1 MNPVVK
7 LYFPEPSIAVVILE
21 DRLSSNTFSK
31 GLIAG
36 LVDAFDQIHQNE
48 TLKAVIIHGYDNFF
62 CCGGTKEELLNIYLG
77 KITFADLSFYRLLL
91 DCEIPTIAAMQG
103 HALGGGLA
111 FGCYADFVILSEE
124 CLYSANFMKYGF
136 TPGMGATY
144 MIAKKFGEPLA
155 HEMLFSA
162 QNYYGKMLKARG
174 ILVNVVEKKAVIQTA
189 MDLAKE
195 LADKPRNSL
204 KVLKQHLTQ
213 KIKQELPQVIEQE
226 LAMHCIT
233 FTGQE
238 VKERIET
245 LFGR

>member
-1 MNPVVK
+1 MNPVIK
-7 LYFPEPSIAVVILE
+7 LQFPEPSIAVVVLE
-21 DRLSSNTFSK
+21 DRASSNTFSREF
-31 GLIAG
+31 IAG
-36 LVDAFDQIHQNE
+36 LMDVFYQIRQNKA
-48 TLKAVIIHGYDNFF
+48 LKAVIVHGYDNYF

-77 KITFADLSFYRLLL
+77 KITFADLPFYRLLL

-111 FGCYADFVILSEE
+111 FGCYADWVILGEE

-144 MIAKKFGEPLA
+144 MIPKKFGEPLA

-162 QNYYGKMLKARG
+162 QNYHGKTLKTRG
-174 ILVNVVEKKAVIQTA
+174 ALANIVEKKAVIQTA
-189 MDLAKE
+189 MNLAKE

-204 KVLKQHLTQ
+204 IVLKQHLTQ
-213 KIKQELPQVIEQE
+213 KIKLELPHIIEQE
-226 LAMHCIT
+226 LAMHRIT
-233 FTGQE
+233 FTGPE
-238 VKERIET
+238 VKERIEA